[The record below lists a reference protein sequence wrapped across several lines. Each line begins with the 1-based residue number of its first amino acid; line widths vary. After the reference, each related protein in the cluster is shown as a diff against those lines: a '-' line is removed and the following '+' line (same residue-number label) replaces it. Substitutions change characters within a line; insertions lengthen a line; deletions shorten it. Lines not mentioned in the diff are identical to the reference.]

1 MKTTLKSTLKAL
13 LTLTFILTLLLNG
26 TAFAQSAFDQ
36 TAAENLALE
45 AAGATRERALLFPTE
60 IETEHGQTAYDVE
73 FRCDG
78 FEYEYWISTTDGAI
92 IKRAW
97 ALTSQKTLEM
107 AAYQDAAA
115 IVIGEQQA
123 LDKALADAGL
133 TEADITLLEISLDTD
148 DMLRLYEIEFYT
160 ATAEYDYDVDAVS
173 GTVCGASIEY
183 FAENETVRPGQQP
196 ASPETV
202 ASAQGISREKARS
215 IALSDASLSAADV
228 TFTKTK
234 LDREDGMLVYEIEF
248 VTAAAEYE
256 YEIDAVT
263 GAIRER
269 SIETRA
275 TAQPAASSYIGVDQ
289 AKSIAL
295 KHAGLSAAEVSFTK
309 AKLEKDD
316 GLRKYEIEFI
326 KGSTEYEYEID
337 AATGSVLEYDVER
350 SEPAPSND
358 NRQPDRDDDHDD
370 DRDDD
375 HDDDDDDDDEGN
387 TPRGRTQQTRQ
398 ASASSFRRPTPG
410 ASQGSTF
417 KGPKKSPFGNASSKT
432 PEPVED
438 EEAPQPPRRPAKG
451 VYALVIYDFP
461 GTDEDELPL
470 REGQKVRV
478 TRQHPSGWWTGEIN
492 GKIGIFPATYVK
504 LL

>member
-1 MKTTLKSTLKAL
+1 MTYNIEESGISGGRFRSLCAGQAISAACGQKRERRRLEGTFQRTDASGCSFEGALFDGASAKRQAAHSEESAHGKNFKKMSASHFHLICVLYHKAIPNKEATSMKTTLKSTLKAL

-263 GAIRER
+263 DAIRER

-358 NRQPDRDDDHDD
+358 DRQPDRDDDHDDHHDD

-375 HDDDDDDDDEGN
+375 HDDDDDDDD
-387 TPRGRTQQTRQ
+387 
-398 ASASSFRRPTPG
+398 
-410 ASQGSTF
+410 
-417 KGPKKSPFGNASSKT
+417 
-432 PEPVED
+432 D
-438 EEAPQPPRRPAKG
+438 
-451 VYALVIYDFP
+451 
-461 GTDEDELPL
+461 
-470 REGQKVRV
+470 
-478 TRQHPSGWWTGEIN
+478 
-492 GKIGIFPATYVK
+492 
-504 LL
+504 

>member
-26 TAFAQSAFDQ
+26 TAFARSAFDQ

-133 TEADITLLEISLDTD
+133 TEADITLLQISLDTD

-173 GTVCGASIEY
+173 GTVCGTSIEY

-196 ASPETV
+196 ANPETV

-215 IALSDASLSAADV
+215 IALSDASLSAADM

-370 DRDDD
+370 DHDDNHDDDRDDD
-375 HDDDDDDDDEGN
+375 HDDDDDDDD
-387 TPRGRTQQTRQ
+387 
-398 ASASSFRRPTPG
+398 
-410 ASQGSTF
+410 
-417 KGPKKSPFGNASSKT
+417 
-432 PEPVED
+432 D
-438 EEAPQPPRRPAKG
+438 
-451 VYALVIYDFP
+451 
-461 GTDEDELPL
+461 
-470 REGQKVRV
+470 
-478 TRQHPSGWWTGEIN
+478 
-492 GKIGIFPATYVK
+492 
-504 LL
+504 

>member
-202 ASAQGISREKARS
+202 SSAQGISREKARS

-337 AATGSVLEYDVER
+337 AATGSILEYKTEQEKGGAPTQSKVISLDQAKSAALKHAGLSASNVTFTKAKLDDGKYEIEFVSGSAEYEYEIDAATGSVLEYDVER

-370 DRDDD
+370 NHDDDRDDD
-375 HDDDDDDDDEGN
+375 HDDDDDDDD
-387 TPRGRTQQTRQ
+387 
-398 ASASSFRRPTPG
+398 
-410 ASQGSTF
+410 
-417 KGPKKSPFGNASSKT
+417 
-432 PEPVED
+432 D
-438 EEAPQPPRRPAKG
+438 
-451 VYALVIYDFP
+451 
-461 GTDEDELPL
+461 
-470 REGQKVRV
+470 
-478 TRQHPSGWWTGEIN
+478 
-492 GKIGIFPATYVK
+492 
-504 LL
+504 

>member
-107 AAYQDAAA
+107 AAYQDATA

-133 TEADITLLEISLDTD
+133 TQADITLLEISLDTD

-173 GTVCGASIEY
+173 GTVCGTSIEY

-234 LDREDGMLVYEIEF
+234 LDPEDGMLMYEIEF

-358 NRQPDRDDDHDD
+358 NRQPDRDDD
-370 DRDDD
+370 
-375 HDDDDDDDDEGN
+375 DDDDD
-387 TPRGRTQQTRQ
+387 
-398 ASASSFRRPTPG
+398 
-410 ASQGSTF
+410 
-417 KGPKKSPFGNASSKT
+417 
-432 PEPVED
+432 
-438 EEAPQPPRRPAKG
+438 
-451 VYALVIYDFP
+451 
-461 GTDEDELPL
+461 
-470 REGQKVRV
+470 
-478 TRQHPSGWWTGEIN
+478 
-492 GKIGIFPATYVK
+492 
-504 LL
+504 

>member
-215 IALSDASLSAADV
+215 IALSDASLSAA
-228 TFTKTK
+228 
-234 LDREDGMLVYEIEF
+234 
-248 VTAAAEYE
+248 
-256 YEIDAVT
+256 
-263 GAIRER
+263 
-269 SIETRA
+269 
-275 TAQPAASSYIGVDQ
+275 
-289 AKSIAL
+289 
-295 KHAGLSAAEVSFTK
+295 EVSFTK

-370 DRDDD
+370 D
-375 HDDDDDDDDEGN
+375 DDDDDDD
-387 TPRGRTQQTRQ
+387 
-398 ASASSFRRPTPG
+398 
-410 ASQGSTF
+410 
-417 KGPKKSPFGNASSKT
+417 
-432 PEPVED
+432 
-438 EEAPQPPRRPAKG
+438 
-451 VYALVIYDFP
+451 
-461 GTDEDELPL
+461 
-470 REGQKVRV
+470 
-478 TRQHPSGWWTGEIN
+478 
-492 GKIGIFPATYVK
+492 
-504 LL
+504 

>member
-1 MKTTLKSTLKAL
+1 M
-13 LTLTFILTLLLNG
+13 
-26 TAFAQSAFDQ
+26 
-36 TAAENLALE
+36 
-45 AAGATRERALLFPTE
+45 
-60 IETEHGQTAYDVE
+60 
-73 FRCDG
+73 
-78 FEYEYWISTTDGAI
+78 
-92 IKRAW
+92 
-97 ALTSQKTLEM
+97 
-107 AAYQDAAA
+107 
-115 IVIGEQQA
+115 IGEQQA
-123 LDKALADAGL
+123 LDKALADSGL

-173 GTVCGASIEY
+173 GTVCGTSIEY

-326 KGSTEYEYEID
+326 KDSTEYEYEID

-370 DRDDD
+370 NHDDD
-375 HDDDDDDDDEGN
+375 HDDDDDDD
-387 TPRGRTQQTRQ
+387 
-398 ASASSFRRPTPG
+398 
-410 ASQGSTF
+410 
-417 KGPKKSPFGNASSKT
+417 
-432 PEPVED
+432 
-438 EEAPQPPRRPAKG
+438 
-451 VYALVIYDFP
+451 
-461 GTDEDELPL
+461 
-470 REGQKVRV
+470 
-478 TRQHPSGWWTGEIN
+478 
-492 GKIGIFPATYVK
+492 
-504 LL
+504 

>member
-173 GTVCGASIEY
+173 GTVCGTSIEY

-326 KGSTEYEYEID
+326 KGSTEYEYE
-337 AATGSVLEYDVER
+337 
-350 SEPAPSND
+350 
-358 NRQPDRDDDHDD
+358 NRRGH
-370 DRDDD
+370 RKR
-375 HDDDDDDDDEGN
+375 
-387 TPRGRTQQTRQ
+387 PR
-398 ASASSFRRPTPG
+398 
-410 ASQGSTF
+410 
-417 KGPKKSPFGNASSKT
+417 
-432 PEPVED
+432 
-438 EEAPQPPRRPAKG
+438 
-451 VYALVIYDFP
+451 I
-461 GTDEDELPL
+461 
-470 REGQKVRV
+470 
-478 TRQHPSGWWTGEIN
+478 
-492 GKIGIFPATYVK
+492 
-504 LL
+504 

>member
-1 MKTTLKSTLKAL
+1 MNL
-13 LTLTFILTLLLNG
+13 LGFIMSLVHMQAVHGWLSAYERLVNSQKFFSPYLTQEDISFVG
-26 TAFAQSAFDQ
+26 TITSSFGFYFDW
-36 TAAENLALE
+36 N
-45 AAGATRERALLFPTE
+45 
-60 IETEHGQTAYDVE
+60 DVE
-73 FRCDG
+73 GKLENRVEMSAYK
-78 FEYEYWISTTDGAI
+78 EY
-92 IKRAW
+92 
-97 ALTSQKTLEM
+97 
-107 AAYQDAAA
+107 
-115 IVIGEQQA
+115 
-123 LDKALADAGL
+123 LA
-133 TEADITLLEISLDTD
+133 
-148 DMLRLYEIEFYT
+148 YT

-173 GTVCGASIEY
+173 GTVCGTSIEY

-263 GAIRER
+263 GVIRER

-370 DRDDD
+370 NHDDDRDDD
-375 HDDDDDDDDEGN
+375 HDDDDDDDD
-387 TPRGRTQQTRQ
+387 
-398 ASASSFRRPTPG
+398 
-410 ASQGSTF
+410 
-417 KGPKKSPFGNASSKT
+417 
-432 PEPVED
+432 
-438 EEAPQPPRRPAKG
+438 
-451 VYALVIYDFP
+451 
-461 GTDEDELPL
+461 
-470 REGQKVRV
+470 
-478 TRQHPSGWWTGEIN
+478 
-492 GKIGIFPATYVK
+492 
-504 LL
+504 

>member
-45 AAGATRERALLFPTE
+45 AAGATRERALFFPTE

-248 VTAAAEYE
+248 VTAGAEYE

-263 GAIRER
+263 GAIREEALR
-269 SIETRA
+269 RA
-275 TAQPAASSYIGVDQ
+275 PPLSPPPPAISAWIRPRAS
-289 AKSIAL
+289 
-295 KHAGLSAAEVSFTK
+295 
-309 AKLEKDD
+309 
-316 GLRKYEIEFI
+316 R
-326 KGSTEYEYEID
+326 
-337 AATGSVLEYDVER
+337 
-350 SEPAPSND
+350 
-358 NRQPDRDDDHDD
+358 
-370 DRDDD
+370 
-375 HDDDDDDDDEGN
+375 
-387 TPRGRTQQTRQ
+387 
-398 ASASSFRRPTPG
+398 
-410 ASQGSTF
+410 
-417 KGPKKSPFGNASSKT
+417 
-432 PEPVED
+432 
-438 EEAPQPPRRPAKG
+438 
-451 VYALVIYDFP
+451 
-461 GTDEDELPL
+461 
-470 REGQKVRV
+470 
-478 TRQHPSGWWTGEIN
+478 
-492 GKIGIFPATYVK
+492 
-504 LL
+504 

>member
-45 AAGATRERALLFPTE
+45 AAGATHERALLFPTE
-60 IETEHGQTAYDVE
+60 IETEHDQTAYDVE

-173 GTVCGASIEY
+173 GTVCGTSIEY

-370 DRDDD
+370 NHDDDRDDD
-375 HDDDDDDDDEGN
+375 HDDDDDDDD
-387 TPRGRTQQTRQ
+387 
-398 ASASSFRRPTPG
+398 
-410 ASQGSTF
+410 
-417 KGPKKSPFGNASSKT
+417 
-432 PEPVED
+432 D
-438 EEAPQPPRRPAKG
+438 
-451 VYALVIYDFP
+451 
-461 GTDEDELPL
+461 
-470 REGQKVRV
+470 
-478 TRQHPSGWWTGEIN
+478 
-492 GKIGIFPATYVK
+492 
-504 LL
+504 